1 MAWSALPAPDG
12 SVPEGAKSRAAAV
25 HSGRKERRILPF
37 SRADD
42 PQRPTLTGETH
53 TMSKPPLRVAAVQAA
68 PAFLDLSTG
77 VDKTIRYIEEA
88 AASGAAL
95 IAFPECW
102 IPGYPWWAWLDS
114 PAWGMQFVG
123 RHFANCMT
131 ADGPEAKRIAAAA
144 AEHAITVVM
153 GYSERAAGSLYIAQ
167 LIIDSSG
174 NIVSAR
180 RKLKSTHVERT
191 IFGEGDGSDIKVHDT
206 DLGRLGALCCWEH
219 INPLTKYAM
228 YAQNEQIHV
237 ASWPGFSLYSGKAY
251 ALGPQLNT
259 ALSQV
264 YAAEG
269 QCFVIAAC
277 GVVSAQMMEML
288 CDSPSKRDLLQAGGG
303 YAMIFGPD
311 GSPLATPLPPAEE
324 GLLYADIDLD
334 AISYAK
340 SAADPT
346 GHYSRPDVARLL
358 FNAAP
363 GRCVEQLT
371 NKHSSRDTS
380 QIFCAT
386 KACADP
392 ETAMQSATQ
401 SLPVSSIL

>member
-1 MAWSALPAPDG
+1 MSN
-12 SVPEGAKSRAAAV
+12 
-25 HSGRKERRILPF
+25 RIL
-37 SRADD
+37 
-42 PQRPTLTGETH
+42 
-53 TMSKPPLRVAAVQAA
+53 KVAAVQAA
-68 PAFLDLSTG
+68 PAFLDLSAG
-77 VDKTIRYIEEA
+77 VAKSIHYIEA
-88 AASGAAL
+88 AAAAGADL

-102 IPGYPWWAWLDS
+102 IPGYPWWSWLDS
-114 PAWGMQFVG
+114 PAWGMQFVA

-131 ADGPEAKRIAAAA
+131 ADGPEAQQIAAAA
-144 AEHAITVVM
+144 AKNAIHVVL
-153 GYSERAAGSLYIAQ
+153 GYSERSAGSLYISQ
-167 LIIDSSG
+167 LIIDSLG

-191 IFGEGDGSDIKVHDT
+191 IFGEGDGSDIKVHAT

-237 ASWPGFSLYSGKAY
+237 ASWPGFSLYTGKAY

-277 GVVSAQMMEML
+277 GAVSPQMVEAL
-288 CDSPSKRDLLQAGGG
+288 CDSPAKQDLLRVGGG

-311 GSPLATPLPPAEE
+311 GSPLCAALEPTEE
-324 GLLYADIDLD
+324 GLLYADIDMD
-334 AISYAK
+334 AIARAK

-363 GRCVEQLT
+363 GKCVERLRGM
-371 NKHSSRDTS
+371 HSLRDVSRV
-380 QIFCAT
+380 FCP
-386 KACADP
+386 P
-392 ETAMQSATQ
+392 ESDAEPEPM
-401 SLPVSSIL
+401 PSIL